1 VDGWDAAVFMQRIKT
16 LLETPALIF
25 IEGPSR

>member
-1 VDGWDAAVFMQRIKT
+1 VDGFDAALFVQRIKT

-25 IEGPSR
+25 MEG